1 MLSIE
6 SKYYQYHL
14 WHFILKWFS
23 RNTKSWV
30 YRLPIS
36 RLMLN
41 KLSAIIYR
49 GITDWNLKLAISW
62 RDPSFWEMKCKSQD
76 LGSSLFCFLF
86 LIWNALCK
94 FIQKFDV
101 YLKRFLLIF
110 ENLKPSI
117 FNFTCK
123 LFLSFFFVEKCLQV
137 CMPYPVRLDILTLKC
152 SKLSMDWPVIVNYN
166 TIMAGGCRRFCSNFC
181 KIN

>member
-1 MLSIE
+1 
-6 SKYYQYHL
+6 
-14 WHFILKWFS
+14 
-23 RNTKSWV
+23 
-30 YRLPIS
+30 
-36 RLMLN
+36 
-41 KLSAIIYR
+41 
-49 GITDWNLKLAISW
+49 
-62 RDPSFWEMKCKSQD
+62 MKCKSQN

-86 LIWNALCK
+86 FIWNALCK

-117 FNFTCK
+117 LNFTCK
-123 LFLSFFFVEKCLQV
+123 FFLSFFCVEKFLQV

-152 SKLSMDWPVIVNYN
+152 SKLSMDRPVIVNYN

-181 KIN
+181 KNKLIYHHWILFLEMFMNTNTRGVLNGSPDKISFF